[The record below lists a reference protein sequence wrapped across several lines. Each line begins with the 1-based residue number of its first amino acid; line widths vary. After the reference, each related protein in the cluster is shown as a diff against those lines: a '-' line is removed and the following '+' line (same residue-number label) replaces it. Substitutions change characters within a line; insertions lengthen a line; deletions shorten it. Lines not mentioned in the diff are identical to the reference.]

1 MRKYNIYYN
10 NTKLNT
16 KALNKNELDVLL
28 SQQFIYKRND
38 NKQNNSTYKKISTN
52 ALEIVESIII
62 S

>member
-16 KALNKNELDVLL
+16 KALTKNELDILL

-38 NKQNNSTYKKISTN
+38 NKQNNSTYKKINTN